1 MKEKLALAVSF
12 LIVLLYA
19 SYNYFF
25 SVNFPFQDDFL
36 LIQFIQT
43 ISDESL
49 GAWDILRELF
59 KTFNDHKAV
68 VPRFIALVEYVLTG
82 TLNFRFYLFLVTVNI
97 IYIFYFLYLQFRK
110 TKLPVYYFL
119 PALFLYFHPLYHDIS
134 GWALNG
140 MQHTFLTAFTVTAL
154 IFAGRKSN
162 FSLALA
168 IICCFLATFTHG
180 NGILSYPALVFYFLC
195 IKDFRKAGII
205 VLAMF
210 VSLGVYMMGYE
221 SGQAT
226 HLPDDAVTF
235 ITSLFGFIG
244 SQVSL
249 WGRVELWSTL
259 FGIVICISG
268 LLLVFRIVKHYKR
281 NESSLKPGVLELLSL
296 LVFIFITSLVIAVFR
311 SWAGT
316 TITSRFQLY
325 TCMSTVIFYIFLL
338 NYLPLF
344 RKRLVLAGMI
354 GISMFYWLYSF
365 YSYTGIV
372 AKKRME
378 YQADLY
384 NWLYTRTMFSVPR
397 PLLENADFYMAPA
410 YENGIFS
417 PPAPPVSKQVVDSL
431 IKHSPESVEHYE
443 TYLEVM
449 ELGNKP
455 GEYERYY
462 FLSGCKL
469 PSFKPFFAD
478 RYLVLW
484 DPATGESYLKNGTS
498 KVEARKVIITEGKY
512 YKPGFSAFFR
522 PDDLRPG
529 TYRLAIL
536 DIDPKGEM
544 VFHKI
549 DQHLLLRDGA
559 YYVE

>member
-1 MKEKLALAVSF
+1 MKEKLAWVISF

-19 SYNYFF
+19 SYNLFF

-36 LIQFIQT
+36 LIQFTQM
-43 ISDESL
+43 ISEGRL
-49 GAWDILRELF
+49 GAMDILRELF

-68 VPRFIALVEYVLTG
+68 VPRFIALVEYAGTG

-110 TKLPVYYFL
+110 TNLPVYYFL
-119 PALFLYFHPLYHDIS
+119 PAFFLYFHPLYHDIS

-154 IFAGRKSN
+154 LFAGKKTN
-162 FSLALA
+162 LSLALA

-180 NGILSYPALVFYFLC
+180 NGILSYPALAFYFLC
-195 IKDFRKAGII
+195 IKDFKKTGVV

-235 ITSLFGFIG
+235 TTSLFGFIG

-249 WGRVELWSTL
+249 WGQVELWSTL
-259 FGIVICISG
+259 FGIIICISAL
-268 LLLVFRIVKHYKR
+268 LLLVRIVKKYKS
-281 NESSLKPGVLELLSL
+281 NEAAVKPGVLELLSVF
-296 LVFIFITSLVIAVFR
+296 VFIFITSLVIAVFR

-338 NYLPLF
+338 NYLPVF
-344 RKRLVLAGMI
+344 KRRAVLVSMI
-354 GISMFYWLYSF
+354 GISMVYWLCSF
-365 YSYTGIV
+365 YAYTGIV

-384 NWLYTRTMFSVPR
+384 NWRYTRTMFSVPR
-397 PLLENADFYMAPA
+397 PLLENADFYMTPA
-410 YENGIFS
+410 YQKGIFN
-417 PPAPPVSKQVVDSL
+417 PPAPPVSKKTIDSL
-431 IKHSPESVEHYE
+431 IRSEPEASRSFEA
-443 TYLEVM
+443 YLEVM
-449 ELGNKP
+449 ELNGTH
-455 GEYERYY
+455 GDYERYY
-462 FLSGCKL
+462 FLTGCKF
-469 PSFKPFFAD
+469 PSFKPFFTD

-484 DPATGESYLKNGTS
+484 DPATGESYLKNGNA
-498 KVEARKVIITEGKY
+498 KVEARKVVVSEGKY
-512 YKPGFSAFFR
+512 YKPGFNSFFR
-522 PDDLRPG
+522 SDDLRPG
-529 TYRLAIL
+529 TYHLALL
-536 DIDPKGEM
+536 DIDSEGAVTFYKM
-544 VFHKI
+544 
-549 DQHLLLRDGA
+549 DRHLHLSNGI
-559 YYVE
+559 YTIE